1 MFEYFHKRPYQ
12 LYSLILAFF
21 VIGVIALIVLPKNLF
36 PDGNRPQVVVITQ
49 VPGATAEVAAST
61 VSKPIEEEV
70 ARVAMVRNVSS
81 VNVANFS
88 IVKAEFEYKKG
99 LEAAAVDVSNALSI
113 AKGRLPQGVT
123 PAVYTTGDFTLPVDV
138 ITLAPKDKNMTVAD
152 IRKIADSFMK
162 PYLLGN
168 SNIGNV
174 EVFGGYQSAI
184 NIEVDPFKAKKYGID
199 FGTLSKA
206 IFSINRD
213 SPVGFVKGKDN
224 FYTVTYYGEKDH
236 IEKLK
241 QLAVMPNLRLG
252 DIAKIS
258 WSYQKRTSGYIGNGK
273 KGIALAVQR
282 APGGSVLSVSKAAR
296 AEMEKLKKLYPNID
310 FSISDTQRDLIET
323 ANENMLEALR
333 DAVIYTLIVILI
345 FLGNFRAIIAA
356 GISIPMVFFA
366 TMAVIWLTG
375 GELNIVIYTAIIL
388 ALGMLTDDA
397 VVVLENIE
405 RHLTQ
410 EKEDLQV
417 AIKKGTKEVL
427 SPIFA
432 GTVAT
437 IAVLAP
443 LMFVGD
449 FPQKIFRPLI
459 ETLIIALLVSYF
471 LSITFIPS
479 LSAWLYKNGTKKTK
493 VEEWFEELYQHTIGR
508 LVTPYIGVLKFSN
521 GKWWALRRIFLTALV
536 MIALLL
542 SVKNILPL
550 IGKDVM
556 PPMDTGIIKAQ
567 VAFSANENV
576 NIAEKKL
583 QPFLKWLNKQPWLV
597 RSSIAF
603 GSEPG
608 VLSLGSGNLPTEAT
622 MTITAVNRFDR
633 NETIWQIE
641 DKIRNHLAQLDGIKK
656 SDVFDFGATAL
667 STIKAPLDIRVKSS
681 DYHTLPSKSK
691 EVADAIKDIKGL
703 TSVSTSWDRDFSE
716 IELKIDNNKALS
728 YGITPMQIISQIP
741 LHGQVASLN
750 ADFTSMKTQFARIY
764 LKGKYSQNIETLK
777 MLPVVTK
784 VGEIPL
790 SQIATLKRHL
800 VPAKIERDKMLYSI
814 DVSGFRSKRPVT
826 HITDDAVNALK
837 KVDTNGYIVSQ
848 EGDIVQLNDS
858 FKRMLKAV
866 AFGVIILL
874 MTLIAIYESV
884 RLGFIMILVLPLSM
898 IGAAWGMLIAHKP
911 SCMPSMVGILLLF
924 GIIIKNAVLLID
936 FYKEYEKEGKA
947 PFQAAVESVR
957 VRFRPV
963 MMTAFGTI
971 AGMIPIALEQAVGL
985 ERLSPLADVAVG
997 GLLIGTLLT
1006 LIYVPMYAY
1015 ATDPRNKKT
1024 NPIEKVGEELGI
1036 VENK

>member
-1 MFEYFHKRPYQ
+1 MFEYFHKKPYL
-12 LYSLILAFF
+12 LYSIILAFF
-21 VIGVIALIVLPKNLF
+21 VVGVVALIELPKNLF
-36 PDGNRPQVVVITQ
+36 PDANRPQVIVVTQ

-61 VSKPIEEEV
+61 VSKPIEEEIS
-70 ARVAMVRNVSS
+70 RISLVRDVSS
-81 VNVANFS
+81 INVANFS

-99 LEAAAVDVSNALSI
+99 LNAAAVDVANALSI
-113 AKGRLPQGVT
+113 AKGRLPKNVT
-123 PAVYTTGDFTLPVDV
+123 PAIYTSGDFTLPVDV
-138 ITLAPKDKNMTVAD
+138 VTLSPKDKNITVAD
-152 IRKIADSFMK
+152 IRKIADSFIK

-168 SNIGNV
+168 PTIGNV

-184 NIEVDPFKAKKYGID
+184 NIEVDPFKAKKYGVD
-199 FGTLSKA
+199 FDKLAKA

-213 SPVGFVKGKDN
+213 SPVGFVKGKDS
-224 FYTVTYYGEKDH
+224 FYTITYYGEKDQ

-241 QLAVMPNLRLG
+241 QLPIMPNLRLG

-258 WSYQKRTSGYIGNGK
+258 WSYQKRNSGYIGNNK
-273 KGIALAVQR
+273 EGIALSIQR
-282 APGGSVLSVSKAAR
+282 APGGSVLDVSKAAR
-296 AEMEKLKKLYPNID
+296 SEIKKLQKLYPNIE

-333 DAVIYTLIVILI
+333 DAIIYTLLVIMI

-356 GISIPMVFFA
+356 GLSIPMVFFA
-366 TMAVIWLTG
+366 TMAIIWISG
-375 GELNIVIYTAIIL
+375 GELNIVVYTAIIL

-405 RHLTQ
+405 RHLNE
-410 EKEDLQV
+410 EKEDLQT
-417 AIKKGTKEVL
+417 AIIKGTKEVL
-427 SPIFA
+427 APIFA
-432 GTVAT
+432 GTIAT
-437 IAVLAP
+437 IAVLFP

-479 LSAWLYKNGTKKTK
+479 LSAWLYKNGTGKTK
-493 VEEWFEELYQHTIGR
+493 IEQWFEWFYQNTIGR
-508 LVTPYIGVLKFSN
+508 LVGPYIGVLKFSN
-521 GKWWALRRIFLTALV
+521 GKWWALRRMFLTALV
-536 MIALLL
+536 MATLIL
-542 SVKNILPL
+542 SVKNIMPL

-576 NIAEKKL
+576 DIAEKKL
-583 QPFLKWLNKQPWLV
+583 QPFLNWLNKQPWLV

-622 MTITAVNRFDR
+622 ITITAVNRFDR
-633 NETIWQIE
+633 NETIWQLE
-641 DKIRNHLAQLDGIKK
+641 DKIREQLAKLDGIKK
-656 SDVFDFGATAL
+656 NDVYDFGATAL
-667 STIKAPLDIRVKSS
+667 SSIKAPLDIRIKSS
-681 DYHTLPSKSK
+681 DYHQLPEKAK
-691 EVADAIKDIKGL
+691 EILNAIKSVKGL
-703 TSVSTSWDRDFSE
+703 TSISTSWDRDFSE

-728 YGITPMQIISQIP
+728 YGITPMQILSQIP
-741 LHGQVASLN
+741 LQGRVASLGTN
-750 ADFTSMKTQFARIY
+750 FTSMKTQFVRIY

-777 MLPVVTK
+777 MLPINTPK
-784 VGEIPL
+784 GEVPL
-790 SQIATLKRHL
+790 SQLATIKYHL

-814 DVSGFRSKRPVT
+814 DVNAYRAKRPIT
-826 HITDDAVNALK
+826 HITEDAQKALK
-837 KVDTNGYIVSQ
+837 KVDTSGFIVSQ
-848 EGDIVQLNDS
+848 EGDIAQLNDS
-858 FKRMLKAV
+858 FKRMIKAV
-866 AFGVIILL
+866 GFGVVILL

-884 RLGFIMILVLPLSM
+884 RLGLIMILVLPMSM
-898 IGAAWGMLIAHKP
+898 IGAAWGMLIMHKP
-911 SCMPSMVGILLLF
+911 SCMPSMVGLLLLF

-936 FYKEYEKEGKA
+936 FYKEYEKEGKS
-947 PFQAAVESVR
+947 PFEAAIESVR

-1006 LIYVPMYAY
+1006 LIYIPMYAY
-1015 ATDPRNKKT
+1015 VTDPRNKKS
-1024 NPIEKVGEELGI
+1024 NPIKKVEG
-1036 VENK
+1036 

>member
-1 MFEYFHKRPYQ
+1 MFEYFHKKPYL
-12 LYSLILAFF
+12 LYSIILAFF
-21 VIGVIALIVLPKNLF
+21 VVGVVALIELPKNLF
-36 PDGNRPQVVVITQ
+36 PDANRPQVIVVTQ

-61 VSKPIEEEV
+61 VSKPIEEEIS
-70 ARVAMVRNVSS
+70 RISLVRDVSS
-81 VNVANFS
+81 INVANFS

-99 LEAAAVDVSNALSI
+99 LNAAAVDVANALSI
-113 AKGRLPQGVT
+113 AKGRLPKNVT
-123 PAVYTTGDFTLPVDV
+123 PAIYTSGDFTLPVDV
-138 ITLAPKDKNMTVAD
+138 VTLSPKDKNITVAD
-152 IRKIADSFMK
+152 IRKIADSFIK
-162 PYLLGN
+162 PYLL
-168 SNIGNV
+168 SNPTIGNV

-184 NIEVDPFKAKKYGID
+184 NIEVDPFKAKKYGVD
-199 FGTLSKA
+199 FDKLAKA

-213 SPVGFVKGKDN
+213 SPVGFVKGKDS
-224 FYTVTYYGEKDH
+224 FYTITYYGEKDQ

-241 QLAVMPNLRLG
+241 QLPIMPNLRLG

-258 WSYQKRTSGYIGNGK
+258 WSYQKRNSGYIGNNK
-273 KGIALAVQR
+273 EGIALSIQR
-282 APGGSVLSVSKAAR
+282 APGGSVLDVSKAAR
-296 AEMEKLKKLYPNID
+296 SEIKKLQKLYPNIE

-333 DAVIYTLIVILI
+333 DAIIYTLLVIMI

-356 GISIPMVFFA
+356 GLSIPMVFFA
-366 TMAVIWLTG
+366 TMAIIWISG
-375 GELNIVIYTAIIL
+375 GELNIVVYTAIIL

-405 RHLTQ
+405 RHLNE
-410 EKEDLQV
+410 EKEDLQT
-417 AIKKGTKEVL
+417 AIIKGTKEVL
-427 SPIFA
+427 APIFA
-432 GTVAT
+432 GTIAT
-437 IAVLAP
+437 IAVLFP

-479 LSAWLYKNGTKKTK
+479 LSAWLYKNGTGKTK
-493 VEEWFEELYQHTIGR
+493 IEQWFEWFYQNTIGR
-508 LVTPYIGVLKFSN
+508 LVGPYIGVLKFSN
-521 GKWWALRRIFLTALV
+521 GKWWALRRMFLTALV
-536 MIALLL
+536 MATLIL
-542 SVKNILPL
+542 SVKNIMPL

-576 NIAEKKL
+576 DIAEKKL
-583 QPFLKWLNKQPWLV
+583 QPFLNWLNKQPWLV

-622 MTITAVNRFDR
+622 ITITAVNRFDR
-633 NETIWQIE
+633 NETIWQLE
-641 DKIRNHLAQLDGIKK
+641 DKIREQLAKLDGIKK
-656 SDVFDFGATAL
+656 NDVYDFGATAL
-667 STIKAPLDIRVKSS
+667 SSIKAPLDIRIKSS
-681 DYHTLPSKSK
+681 DYHQLPEKAK
-691 EVADAIKDIKGL
+691 EILNAIKSVKGL
-703 TSVSTSWDRDFSE
+703 TSISTSWDRDFSE

-728 YGITPMQIISQIP
+728 YGITPMQILSQIP
-741 LHGQVASLN
+741 LQGRVASLGTN
-750 ADFTSMKTQFARIY
+750 FTSMKTQFVRIY

-777 MLPVVTK
+777 MLPINTPK
-784 VGEIPL
+784 GEVPL
-790 SQIATLKRHL
+790 SQLATIKYHL

-814 DVSGFRSKRPVT
+814 DVNAYRAKRPIT
-826 HITDDAVNALK
+826 HITEDAQKALK
-837 KVDTNGYIVSQ
+837 KVDTSGFIVSQ
-848 EGDIVQLNDS
+848 EGDIAQLNDS
-858 FKRMLKAV
+858 FKRMIKAV
-866 AFGVIILL
+866 GFGVVILL

-884 RLGFIMILVLPLSM
+884 RLGLIMILVLPMSM
-898 IGAAWGMLIAHKP
+898 IGAAWGMLIMHKP
-911 SCMPSMVGILLLF
+911 SCMPSMVGLLLLF

-936 FYKEYEKEGKA
+936 FYKEYEKEGKS
-947 PFQAAVESVR
+947 PFEAAIESVR

-1006 LIYVPMYAY
+1006 LIYIPMYAY
-1015 ATDPRNKKT
+1015 ITDPRNKKS
-1024 NPIEKVGEELGI
+1024 NPIKKVEEAF
-1036 VENK
+1036 E